1 MKLTKIELLESYATE
16 QQLMRLTFD
25 EGKDSAYIIWSH
37 VNLVQYL
44 NDEVIATFRQDMYN
58 GTISKF
64 VNTIAK
70 VGVVHTL
77 ERSNN
82 VKLYVDVTDN
92 HSNIRFKEI
101 EDGGTAVNAI
111 VYVTDIRFDSSARAE
126 WADLTVMDQARK
138 IAQLRIFSPDSKIQ
152 DFKGRYV
159 MCDIR
164 KNRYGLSTDS
174 VVTVDNAFPF
184 SPEVEISERFL
195 MDAFAEDADI
205 LTLLAETKFAD
216 FAKKV
221 VDLEPG
227 YILVRLAIELDVASE
242 LANLVKEVDV
252 DLIKRCLLIEK
263 FNVFQQTSPYRNDI
277 VTFVT
282 ASRYKFDHKN
292 EVLLTLYSDEE
303 KFSMERVVLKQV
315 REMADTII
323 NVKKGLIK

>member
-37 VNLVQYL
+37 ANLVQYL

-58 GTISKF
+58 GSIAKF

-263 FNVFQQTSPYRNDI
+263 FNVFQQTPPYRNDI

>member
-37 VNLVQYL
+37 ANLVQYL

-58 GTISKF
+58 GSIAKF

-152 DFKGRYV
+152 DFKGRCV

>member
-37 VNLVQYL
+37 ANLVQYL

-138 IAQLRIFSPDSKIQ
+138 IAQLRIFSPDSKIE

>member
-37 VNLVQYL
+37 ANLVQYL

-58 GTISKF
+58 GTIAKF

-92 HSNIRFKEI
+92 PSNIRFKEI

-152 DFKGRYV
+152 DFRGRYV

-205 LTLLAETKFAD
+205 LALLAETKFAD

>member
-25 EGKDSAYIIWSH
+25 EGTDSAYIIWSH
-37 VNLVQYL
+37 ANLVQYL

-58 GTISKF
+58 GSIAKF

-205 LTLLAETKFAD
+205 LALLAETKFAD

>member
-37 VNLVQYL
+37 ANLVQYL

-58 GTISKF
+58 GTIAKF

-126 WADLTVMDQARK
+126 WVDLTVMDQARK

-152 DFKGRYV
+152 DFRGRYV

-205 LTLLAETKFAD
+205 LTLLAETKFVD

-263 FNVFQQTSPYRNDI
+263 FNIFQQTSPYRNDI

-282 ASRYKFDHKN
+282 ASRYRFEHKN

>member
-37 VNLVQYL
+37 ANLVQYL

-58 GTISKF
+58 GTIAKF

-92 HSNIRFKEI
+92 PSNIRFKEI

-152 DFKGRYV
+152 DFRGRYV

-184 SPEVEISERFL
+184 SPEVEISERFI

>member
-37 VNLVQYL
+37 ANLVQYL

-101 EDGGTAVNAI
+101 EDGGTVVNAI

-263 FNVFQQTSPYRNDI
+263 FNVFQQTPPYRNDI

>member
-37 VNLVQYL
+37 ANLVQYL

-282 ASRYKFDHKN
+282 ASRYKFNHKN

>member
-37 VNLVQYL
+37 ANLVQYL

-58 GTISKF
+58 GTIAKF

-92 HSNIRFKEI
+92 PSNIRFKEI

-152 DFKGRYV
+152 DFRGRYV

-292 EVLLTLYSDEE
+292 EVLLTLCSDEE

>member
-37 VNLVQYL
+37 ANLVQYL

-58 GTISKF
+58 GTIAKF

-152 DFKGRYV
+152 DFRGRYV

-205 LTLLAETKFAD
+205 LTLLAETKFVD

-263 FNVFQQTSPYRNDI
+263 FNIFQQTSPYRNDI

-282 ASRYKFDHKN
+282 ASRYRFEHKN

>member
-1 MKLTKIELLESYATE
+1 
-16 QQLMRLTFD
+16 MRLTFD

-37 VNLVQYL
+37 ANLVQYL

>member
-37 VNLVQYL
+37 ANLVQYL

-58 GTISKF
+58 GTIAKF

-152 DFKGRYV
+152 DFRGRYI

-205 LTLLAETKFAD
+205 LTLLAETKFVD
-216 FAKKV
+216 FSKKV

-263 FNVFQQTSPYRNDI
+263 FNIFQQTSPYRNDI

-282 ASRYKFDHKN
+282 ASRHRFEHKN

>member
-37 VNLVQYL
+37 ANLVQYL

-205 LTLLAETKFAD
+205 LALLAETKFAD

>member
-37 VNLVQYL
+37 ANLVQYL

-58 GTISKF
+58 GSIAKF

-205 LTLLAETKFAD
+205 LALLAETKFAD

>member
-37 VNLVQYL
+37 ADLVQYL

-58 GTISKF
+58 GTIAKF

>member
-37 VNLVQYL
+37 ANLVQYL

-58 GTISKF
+58 GTIAKF

-92 HSNIRFKEI
+92 PSNIRFKEI

-152 DFKGRYV
+152 DFRGRYV

-174 VVTVDNAFPF
+174 VVTVDNAFPI

>member
-37 VNLVQYL
+37 ANLVQYL

-58 GTISKF
+58 GSIAKF

-252 DLIKRCLLIEK
+252 DLIKRCLLIGK

>member
-1 MKLTKIELLESYATE
+1 VKLTKIELLESYATE

-37 VNLVQYL
+37 ANLVQYL

-58 GTISKF
+58 GTIAKF

-92 HSNIRFKEI
+92 PSNIRFKEI

-152 DFKGRYV
+152 DFRGRYV

-205 LTLLAETKFAD
+205 LALLAETKFAD

>member
-1 MKLTKIELLESYATE
+1 
-16 QQLMRLTFD
+16 
-25 EGKDSAYIIWSH
+25 
-37 VNLVQYL
+37 
-44 NDEVIATFRQDMYN
+44 
-58 GTISKF
+58 
-64 VNTIAK
+64 
-70 VGVVHTL
+70 
-77 ERSNN
+77 
-82 VKLYVDVTDN
+82 
-92 HSNIRFKEI
+92 
-101 EDGGTAVNAI
+101 
-111 VYVTDIRFDSSARAE
+111 
-126 WADLTVMDQARK
+126 
-138 IAQLRIFSPDSKIQ
+138 
-152 DFKGRYV
+152 

>member
-37 VNLVQYL
+37 ANLVQYL

-227 YILVRLAIELDVASE
+227 YILVRLAIELDGASE

>member
-37 VNLVQYL
+37 ANLVQYL

-58 GTISKF
+58 GTIAKF

-152 DFKGRYV
+152 DFRGRYV

-205 LTLLAETKFAD
+205 LTLLAETKFVD

-263 FNVFQQTSPYRNDI
+263 FNIFQQTSPYWNDI

-282 ASRYKFDHKN
+282 ASRYRFEHKN

>member
-37 VNLVQYL
+37 ANLVQYL

-58 GTISKF
+58 GSIAKF

-92 HSNIRFKEI
+92 SNIRFKEI

>member
-1 MKLTKIELLESYATE
+1 
-16 QQLMRLTFD
+16 
-25 EGKDSAYIIWSH
+25 
-37 VNLVQYL
+37 
-44 NDEVIATFRQDMYN
+44 MYN
-58 GTISKF
+58 GTIAKF

-242 LANLVKEVDV
+242 LANLVKEVHV

>member
-25 EGKDSAYIIWSH
+25 EGKDSAYLIWSH
-37 VNLVQYL
+37 ANLVQYL

>member
-37 VNLVQYL
+37 ANLVQYL

-58 GTISKF
+58 GSIAKF

-138 IAQLRIFSPDSKIQ
+138 IAQLRIFSPDSTIQ

>member
-37 VNLVQYL
+37 ANLVQYL

-58 GTISKF
+58 GSIAKF

-152 DFKGRYV
+152 DFRGRYV

>member
-37 VNLVQYL
+37 ANLVQYL

-58 GTISKF
+58 GTIAKF

-152 DFKGRYV
+152 DFRGRYV

-252 DLIKRCLLIEK
+252 GLIKRCLLIEK
-263 FNVFQQTSPYRNDI
+263 FNIFQQTSPYRNDI

-282 ASRYKFDHKN
+282 ASRYRFEHKN

>member
-37 VNLVQYL
+37 ANLVQYL
-44 NDEVIATFRQDMYN
+44 NDEVIATFRRDMYN
-58 GTISKF
+58 GTIAKF

-92 HSNIRFKEI
+92 PSNIRFKEI

-152 DFKGRYV
+152 DFRGRYV

>member
-37 VNLVQYL
+37 ANLVQYL

-126 WADLTVMDQARK
+126 WAGLTVMDQARK

>member
-37 VNLVQYL
+37 ANLVQYL

-58 GTISKF
+58 GTIAKF

>member
-37 VNLVQYL
+37 ATLVQYL

-58 GTISKF
+58 GTIAKF

-92 HSNIRFKEI
+92 PSNIRFKEI

-152 DFKGRYV
+152 DFRGRYV

>member
-25 EGKDSAYIIWSH
+25 EGKDSAYIIWGH
-37 VNLVQYL
+37 ANLVQYL

-58 GTISKF
+58 GTIAKF

-92 HSNIRFKEI
+92 PSNIRFKEI

-152 DFKGRYV
+152 DFRGRYV

>member
-16 QQLMRLTFD
+16 QLMRLTFD

-37 VNLVQYL
+37 ANLVQYL

-58 GTISKF
+58 GSIAKF

>member
-25 EGKDSAYIIWSH
+25 EGKDSAYIIWSYA
-37 VNLVQYL
+37 NLVQYL

-58 GTISKF
+58 GSIAKF

>member
-37 VNLVQYL
+37 ANLVQYL

-58 GTISKF
+58 GTIAKF

-152 DFKGRYV
+152 DFRGRYV

-195 MDAFAEDADI
+195 MDAFAEEADI
-205 LTLLAETKFAD
+205 LTLLAETKFVD

-263 FNVFQQTSPYRNDI
+263 FNIFQQTSPYRNDI

-282 ASRYKFDHKN
+282 ASRYRFEHKN

>member
-37 VNLVQYL
+37 ANLVQYL

-58 GTISKF
+58 GSIAKF

-70 VGVVHTL
+70 VGIVHTL

>member
-37 VNLVQYL
+37 ANLVQYL

-184 SPEVEISERFL
+184 SPEVEISERFR